1 MELKILGGGR
11 EVGRVAVLVSDRG
24 KAVLLDYGVNFNE
37 KDVPQTPI
45 HVRPLDVS
53 AVVISHSHLD
63 HIGAAPYLYITGN
76 PEAIATRP
84 TLDVARLLI
93 IDFLRLNSYYID
105 YELREFD
112 RMYDN
117 TRFVN
122 YNDDVSVGDY
132 LIRLY
137 NAGHIIGSSIIYIET
152 PSGEKILYT
161 GDFNTIQTWTL
172 PAADA
177 PPVEP
182 TTIIVESTY
191 GARNHPPRHLVEKRL
206 LEIVESTIDA
216 GGVVLIPAFSV
227 GRTQEVMTML
237 YSQAPYLDIYVDGLS
252 RDVTEIYLKHK
263 RFLRDSTL
271 FTKVVEGVNFVTD
284 ASMRKRIVK
293 KPCVIIASAGMLK
306 GGPALYYLK
315 QIYRNPRN
323 AVVLVSYQAV
333 NSNGHRVLESGGI
346 EDQEIDRV
354 LARVEWLDL
363 SSHAGSDDIVKY
375 VARYKSSV
383 KNVVI
388 VHGDIEDAT
397 VLAEKLRKTLGED
410 VNIHIPANGESI
422 KIES

>member
-11 EVGRVAVLVSDRG
+11 EVGRAAVLVSDRG
-24 KAVLLDYGVNFNE
+24 KSVLLDYGVNFNE
-37 KDVPQTPI
+37 KDTPQTPI
-45 HVRPLDVS
+45 HVRPVDVS

-63 HIGAAPYLYITGN
+63 HVGAAPYLYITGN

-122 YNDDVSVGDY
+122 YSDDVSVEEY

-137 NAGHIIGSSIIYIET
+137 NAGHIIGSSIVYIET

-191 GARNHPPRHLVEKRL
+191 GARNHPPRYLVEKRL

-216 GGVVLIPAFSV
+216 GGVALIPAFSV

-237 YSQAPYLDIYVDGLS
+237 YSQAPYLDIYIDGLS

-271 FTKVVEGVNFVTD
+271 FTRVVEGVNFVTD
-284 ASMRKRIVK
+284 VSMRKRIVK

-323 AVVLVSYQAV
+323 TVVLVSYQAI

-388 VHGDIEDAT
+388 VHGDTEDAT
-397 VLAEKLRKTLGED
+397 VLAEKLRNTLGED
-410 VNIHIPANGESI
+410 INIHIPANGESI

>member
-24 KAVLLDYGVNFNE
+24 EAVLLDYGVNFNE

-45 HVRPLDVS
+45 HVRPVDVS

-63 HIGAAPYLYITGN
+63 HVGAAPYLYITGN
-76 PEAIATRP
+76 PETIATRP

-137 NAGHIIGSSIIYIET
+137 NAGHIIGSSIVYIET

-172 PAADA
+172 PAADV

-252 RDVTEIYLKHK
+252 RDVTEVYLKHK

-422 KIES
+422 KIEG